1 MLARM
6 ITKTL
11 SLLVRLTAIS
21 LGGAG
26 IWMAVEGGPMSSL
39 GVIGDMSS
47 FLLGITF
54 LHYGFFK
61 KEIITR

>member
-1 MLARM
+1 M
-6 ITKTL
+6 IIKIL

-39 GVIGDMSS
+39 GIIGDMGS

>member
-1 MLARM
+1 MKQLLLTM
-6 ITKTL
+6 L
-11 SLLVRLTAIS
+11 SLLVRLTAIL

-26 IWMAVEGGPMSSL
+26 IWMAVEGSPMSSL
-39 GVIGDMSS
+39 GIIGDMGS

>member
-1 MLARM
+1 M
-6 ITKTL
+6 IIKIL

-26 IWMAVEGGPMSSL
+26 IWMAIEGNPMASL
-39 GVIGDMSS
+39 GIIGNIVS
-47 FLLGITF
+47 FIIALVF

>member
-6 ITKTL
+6 IIKIL
-11 SLLVRLTAIS
+11 SLLVRLTSIS

-39 GVIGDMSS
+39 GIIGDMSS